1 MAYNHRNYSV
11 PLIPR
16 SETSGVKSSTTFPQ
30 FHVYSSGSQSI
41 GASESRL
48 SFNSFVFD
56 SGDLWSTS
64 NNRFTAPV
72 RGIYSFG
79 WIMSCQIA
87 QSQLYNAVYTR
98 VNGTGTRYRSR
109 IQSYGM
115 TGGGWASFNGGAMFD
130 LSEGDYVELWGYCYG
145 SGNSINIQ
153 ADETSFWGHLHG
165 PHT

>member
-16 SETSGVKSSTTFPQ
+16 SETSGARSSTTFPQ
-30 FHVYSSGSQSI
+30 FHVYSSGNQTLTST
-41 GASESRL
+41 ESKL
-48 SFNSFVFD
+48 SFNTYAYD

-79 WIMSCQIA
+79 WIITCQISA
-87 QSQLYNAVYTR
+87 SHLYNAVYTR
-98 VNGTGTRYRSR
+98 LNGAGTKYRSR
-109 IQSYGM
+109 ILSYGA
-115 TGGGWASFNGGAMFD
+115 TGGGWAAFHGSAMMD
-130 LSEGDYVELWGYCYG
+130 ISEGDYVELFGYTHG
-145 SGNSINIQ
+145 SGITITLQ
-153 ADETSFWGHLHG
+153 ANETSFWGHLHG

>member
-1 MAYNHRNYSV
+1 MAYNNRNFSV

-16 SETSGVKSSTTFPQ
+16 SETAGAKSSTTFPQ

-41 GASESRL
+41 GVTESKL

-98 VNGTGTRYRSR
+98 VNNVGTRYRAR
-109 IQSYGM
+109 IQCYGA

-130 LSEGDYVELWGYCYG
+130 LSEGDYVELWGYVHG
-145 SGNSINIQ
+145 TGNSINIQ
-153 ADETSFWGHLHG
+153 AGETSFWGHLHG

>member
-1 MAYNHRNYSV
+1 MEYNHRNYSV

-30 FHVYSSGSQSI
+30 FHVYSSGNQTI
-41 GASESRL
+41 TATDAKL
-48 SFNSFVFD
+48 SFNTFVYD

-79 WIMSCQIA
+79 WLISCQVQ
-87 QSQLYNAVYTR
+87 QSQLYNAAYPR
-98 VNGTGTRYRSR
+98 LNGSGTRYRSR

-115 TGGGWASFNGGAMFD
+115 TGGGWASFGGGGIMD
-130 LSEGDYVELWGYCYG
+130 ISEGDYVELWGYCYG
-145 SGNSINIQ
+145 SGNTITCQ
-153 ADETSFWGHLHG
+153 AGETSFWGHLHG